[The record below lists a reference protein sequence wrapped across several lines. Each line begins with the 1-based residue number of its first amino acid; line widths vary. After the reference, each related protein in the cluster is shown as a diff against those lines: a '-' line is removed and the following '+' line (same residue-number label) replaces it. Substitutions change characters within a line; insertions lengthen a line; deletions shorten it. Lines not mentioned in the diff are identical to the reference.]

1 MAQDAELILKVLGAA
16 FATLFV
22 VLGAGRMWG
31 GLTTSIADMASDVKS
46 HGAKLDALHRRL
58 DGVESELRLE
68 TRSLAIADSRLE
80 ERVIAAERQ
89 LGMPPPWKRTGA
101 QRAVPGPQDM
111 FRDEGDQ
118 G

>member
-16 FATLFV
+16 FATLAV

-31 GLTTSIADMASDVKS
+31 GLTASIADMATDVKS
-46 HGAKLDALHRRL
+46 HGGKLDALHRRL
-58 DGVESELRLE
+58 DEVEAEFRAE
-68 TRSLAIADSRLE
+68 ARSLAIADARLE

-101 QRAVPGPQDM
+101 QRTGPQDM
-111 FRDEGDQ
+111 FPEGDQ